1 MDSLRNV
8 SEWEE
13 RLERVAHGSVNAL
26 VGHVFPLFQMVEGSG
41 APGAGNDPVQPR
53 MDDQGVASRM
63 DAVYPE
69 GRAEGVRF
77 HGSVAAG
84 DVSGVGNRH
93 LRQQVLAPADGDLL
107 LPGDAGGDAP
117 VLHGAV
123 LVPGGAG
130 TGTLPEGTLGAVQ
143 EFNACEGFQ
152 HIRAA
157 QADVPGSLQAEA
169 VHVIVPGGGG
179 GSAAQRAVR
188 IVVHAAVGEVAVN
201 VHAVSTEQVAVVTLV
216 EGQHQAVLV
225 CLELLVRG
233 VEGTEGLA
241 EGRAGY
247 PVFRPGVVHAH
258 GIAAALVVKAGGSR
272 GGGDVHEVPQ
282 PGEPDVARSRSA
294 EIQLGS
300 RRMGEAVHH
309 PDGGPQRVGDAG
321 GFLSAQGL
329 HGVDVDLAAE
339 NQVQAVVGNREA
351 GIRDQV
357 RAALQRG
364 VDAGEVPQG
373 SVRINDRIGVQVDQ
387 GEGEALFLAEKQV
400 VSNDHID
407 VRSIHMVGGRDVH
420 LGIGV
425 RSGMGGVR
433 RRRSVH
439 DEREFLHSP
448 PRVQAAFIVV
458 VACGGAGAD
467 HDFTAVIGNLSL
479 EGAGTGD
486 GRTAVGFHAG

>member
-1 MDSLRNV
+1 M
-8 SEWEE
+8 
-13 RLERVAHGSVNAL
+13 
-26 VGHVFPLFQMVEGSG
+26 
-41 APGAGNDPVQPR
+41 
-53 MDDQGVASRM
+53 
-63 DAVYPE
+63 
-69 GRAEGVRF
+69 
-77 HGSVAAG
+77 
-84 DVSGVGNRH
+84 
-93 LRQQVLAPADGDLL
+93 
-107 LPGDAGGDAP
+107 
-117 VLHGAV
+117 
-123 LVPGGAG
+123 
-130 TGTLPEGTLGAVQ
+130 
-143 EFNACEGFQ
+143 
-152 HIRAA
+152 
-157 QADVPGSLQAEA
+157 
-169 VHVIVPGGGG
+169 
-179 GSAAQRAVR
+179 
-188 IVVHAAVGEVAVN
+188 
-201 VHAVSTEQVAVVTLV
+201 
-216 EGQHQAVLV
+216 
-225 CLELLVRG
+225 
-233 VEGTEGLA
+233 
-241 EGRAGY
+241 
-247 PVFRPGVVHAH
+247 
-258 GIAAALVVKAGGSR
+258 
-272 GGGDVHEVPQ
+272 
-282 PGEPDVARSRSA
+282 
-294 EIQLGS
+294 
-300 RRMGEAVHH
+300 
-309 PDGGPQRVGDAG
+309 
-321 GFLSAQGL
+321 
-329 HGVDVDLAAE
+329 
-339 NQVQAVVGNREA
+339 QAVVGNREA